1 MPNQPKLVIALVV
14 ALIFSAGC
22 VGSAVNSDSRETTP
36 VPPPVAEKQ
45 VEADKGIEERM
56 ERQQPYVMDQVIV
69 KFSDTMT
76 AEAVQHLVDEHGLT
90 LKKALGMHGLYL
102 LAIPDGRGV
111 DEVIE
116 TLEADERVTYAEPN
130 YILKTDQ

>member
-1 MPNQPKLVIALVV
+1 MPNQPNLVIAFVV
-14 ALIFSAGC
+14 ALILSAGC
-22 VGSAVNSDSRETTP
+22 VGSAVDGDSQEASP
-36 VPPPVAEKQ
+36 VPTPAAEKQ
-45 VEADKGIEERM
+45 VAAEKGVEERM
-56 ERQQPYVMDQVIV
+56 ERQQPYIMDQVIV

-90 LKKALGMHGLYL
+90 LTKALGMHGLYL

>member
-14 ALIFSAGC
+14 TLIFIVGC
-22 VGSAVNSDSRETTP
+22 VGRAVNSDSQEASP
-36 VPPPVAEKQ
+36 VPPPASEKQ
-45 VEADKGIEERM
+45 VAAEKGIEERM

-90 LKKALGMHGLYL
+90 LKKTLGMHGLYL

-116 TLEADERVTYAEPN
+116 ALEADERVTYAEPN